1 MANQEHSITRAD
13 VARLAGVSTAVV
25 SYVVNDGPRGVST
38 TAREKVLRAIR
49 QLNYRPNPSARAL
62 KTGSTGLIGVVVSD
76 ITNPHYG
83 EFVEAID
90 AAAGAV
96 GLSLM
101 LGITHGDPEGEAS
114 LIGNLLSR
122 GTDGLLLINCR
133 LTDDRL
139 RTLGAADKPC
149 VLMDRSLPGSML
161 PTVNVDLQAGAR
173 LALEH
178 LADHGHR
185 RIAYVTGPLM
195 ENQIDHRRIA
205 YDSVMRERGLPRL
218 EPLITAWSRD
228 GGYQS
233 VEELLSWDEP
243 PTAVFAA
250 SDLIAIGV
258 LNAAHDQGLAVP
270 DDLAVVGLDG
280 TMESAYVTP
289 ALTTA
294 RQPLD
299 LMAKEA
305 IDVLTH
311 PGSHAISPTF
321 AVELIVRDSCGG
333 HDSEMVSP
341 QGATG

>member
-1 MANQEHSITRAD
+1 MADHEERAITRAD

-38 TAREKVLRAIR
+38 ATREKVLRAIR

-62 KTGSTGLIGVVVSD
+62 KTGSTGVLGVVVSD
-76 ITNPHYG
+76 ITNPHYA
-83 EFVEAID
+83 EFVAAID
-90 AAAGAV
+90 AAAGAM
-96 GLSLM
+96 GASLM
-101 LGITHGDPEGEAS
+101 LGISHGDAEGEAALITS
-114 LIGNLLSR
+114 LLGR

-149 VLMDRSLPGSML
+149 VLMDRSLPGTML
-161 PTVNVDLQAGAR
+161 PTVGVDLQAASR

-185 RIAYVTGPLM
+185 RIACVTGPLM
-195 ENQIDHRRIA
+195 ENQIDHRSLA
-205 YDSVMRERGLPRL
+205 YDAVVRERGLPHIA
-218 EPLITAWSRD
+218 PLVTDWSRD
-228 GGYQS
+228 GGRRS
-233 VEELLSWDEP
+233 VEEILSWDDP
-243 PTAVFAA
+243 PTALFAG
-250 SDLIAIGV
+250 SDLIAVGALTAV
-258 LNAAHDQGLAVP
+258 HHRGLSVP

-289 ALTTA
+289 GLTTV

-305 IDVLTH
+305 VDALAH
-311 PGSHAISPTF
+311 PERHAAGGTF
-321 AVELIVRDSCGG
+321 PVELVVRDSCGP
-333 HDSEMVSP
+333 H
-341 QGATG
+341 A